1 LLEGIPQAQRWMFG
15 AIALGI
21 PSSAI
26 GAIYPSNTWLQ
37 VGPVALLL
45 PLAVWALRRWP
56 ISNASA
62 ICITLFVMLHLIAA
76 RWSYSFVPY
85 REWLNALGF
94 GSDAG
99 TGFHRNVFDR
109 LVHFAFGFLAVI
121 PFCELAA
128 RYGGLK
134 RRQSL
139 TGALLFVLAVG
150 GLYEIFEWS
159 LTMTL
164 SPADAGAY
172 NGEQGDMFDS
182 QKDMAIAALGALM
195 VAPVQL
201 WLWRR
206 G

>member
-1 LLEGIPQAQRWMFG
+1 MLG

-21 PSSAI
+21 PASPI
-26 GAIYPSNTWLQ
+26 GALYPENTWLQ

-45 PLAVWALRRWP
+45 PLAIWALRRWP
-56 ISNASA
+56 IGNAA
-62 ICITLFVMLHLIAA
+62 ALCITLFVVLHLIAA

-85 REWLNALGF
+85 REWLGAAGF
-94 GSDAG
+94 ESGE
-99 TGFHRNVFDR
+99 TGFHRNMFDR
-109 LVHFAFGFLAVI
+109 LVHFAFGFLAI
-121 PFCELAA
+121 NPFCEIA
-128 RYGGLK
+128 RRHGGLTA
-134 RRQSL
+134 RQAL

-182 QKDMAIAALGALM
+182 QKDMAIAALGALLA
-195 VAPVQL
+195 VPVQL
-201 WLWRR
+201 WLQRR